1 MNSASYDKKNMSC
14 FLCGKKDH
22 YIWECKFLKN
32 KKWEDGNVNELI
44 VIKDIIAMVSDVCN
58 NMITFFHM
66 TIITNPSDVCNYKA
80 YFKTN
85 GKSSI

>member
-22 YIWECKFLKN
+22 YFWEYKFLKN
-32 KKWEDGNVNELI
+32 KKDKDGNANETI

-58 NMITFFHM
+58 KDHYI
-66 TIITNPSDVCNYKA
+66 SYSYSYKS
-80 YFKTN
+80 FQLVVWFGCKLQ
-85 GKSSI
+85 GKIQDL